1 MNLERWIRQRKKSWQ
16 KLEAIL
22 ASIDKSGMTSLGQ
35 DELRQLGSLYRATSA
50 DLSRARSYLADR
62 QLESYINN
70 LVVRAHNQVYQTA
83 GNRLIDLLRF
93 LWIDFPVLVMK
104 HFTYVAAAVLLFAL
118 PMLASYASTCLDLN
132 FARQEVLHGQPLI
145 PNHIWGTV
153 EKRQLWMGGIQN
165 FSPLAASQIA
175 TNNIHVSVLAFAL
188 GITFGLGTVWILM
201 LNGLSIGTIFGVC
214 HNFGIA
220 RNLLAF
226 VAPHGVL
233 ELTAIFISGGAGL
246 LMGHALLFPGNYSRI
261 DSLKKVSKQALALFG
276 GCIPILIIAGTI
288 EGFVSPRTD
297 ISLLS
302 RYWLSLIT
310 FVLLALYFFIPRT
323 TSQHTTK
330 DIKSTGDGQQNPTK
344 I

>member
-1 MNLERWIRQRKKSWQ
+1 MNLERWVRQRKKSWQ

-22 ASIDKSGMTSLGQ
+22 AGIDKSGMAGLSQ
-35 DELRQLGSLYRATSA
+35 EELRQLGRLYRATSA
-50 DLSRARSYLADR
+50 DLSRARSFLVDR

-70 LVVRAHNQVYQTA
+70 LVVRAHNQVYQNA
-83 GNRLIDLLRF
+83 NNRLIDLLRF
-93 LWIDFPVLVMK
+93 LWVEFPNLVLT
-104 HFTYVAAAVLLFAL
+104 HFAYVLAAFAL
-118 PMLASYASTCLDLN
+118 FVLPLLGAYVGTNMDLN
-132 FARQEVLHGQPLI
+132 FARQEFLHGQPI
-145 PNHIWGTV
+145 VSEEIWSFI
-153 EKRQLWMGGIQN
+153 EKQQLWTNGIAQ
-165 FSPLAASQIA
+165 FSPLAASHIA
-175 TNNIHVSVLAFAL
+175 THNIHVSILAFAL
-188 GITFGLGTVWILM
+188 GITFGLGTVLILM
-201 LNGLSIGTIFGVC
+201 FNGVSIGTTFGVC

-246 LMGHALLFPGNYSRI
+246 LMGKALLFPGNYSRI
-261 DSLKKVSKQALALFG
+261 DSLKQAAKPALGLFG

-302 RYWLSLIT
+302 RYWLSLTT
-310 FVLLALYFFIPRT
+310 FILLSLYLFIPRRT
-323 TSQHTTK
+323 AAVEIKTERKDAQHL
-330 DIKSTGDGQQNPTK
+330 TK